1 MKVALERRVGEVVKV
16 SVFGRDQRGIEDVV
30 AKDSGIGNI
39 AQCGHFHRGRSHVWR
54 IEHVYGNEAI
64 ASINASKLVFN
75 QKAGCV
81 VAIDLGATSVDVAL
95 CDLGAS

>member
-64 ASINASKLVFN
+64 ASINAA
-75 QKAGCV
+75 AGV
-81 VAIDLGATSVDVAL
+81 QPEGRLRGGHRSGATSVDVAL

>member
-16 SVFGRDQRGIEDVV
+16 SVFRRDQRGIEDVV

-64 ASINASKLVFN
+64 ASINASSWCSTRR
-75 QKAGCV
+75 Q
-81 VAIDLGATSVDVAL
+81 VAWWPSIWGPPASMLPCAT
-95 CDLGAS
+95 